1 MQEAIVTPT
10 SQTETIT
17 SETLSF
23 EEYLRQFSSREGI
36 MSEWLGGEVAIYPV
50 TNNLAHQRL
59 LYVLSFLLHYFL
71 SQKQLGQLVFM
82 GLPMKYSESQP
93 AREPDLMVLL
103 NEHADR
109 LRPTYVEGI
118 ADVVIEIVSPESVAR
133 DRGDKFAE
141 YEKAG
146 VPEYWLLDPI
156 RSEALIY
163 ALDAQ
168 GTYERIPLDDEER
181 ILSRVLP
188 GFAVSQAFLWR
199 PTLPDAVELIAE
211 AQKLG

>member
-1 MQEAIVTPT
+1 MQAIVAPE
-10 SQTETIT
+10 SQIETIKH
-17 SETLSF
+17 EILSF
-23 EEYLRQFSSREGI
+23 EEYLRQYSSREGLK
-36 MSEWLGGEVAIYPV
+36 SEWLGGEVAIYPV

-82 GLPMKYSESQP
+82 GLPMKYSDQHP

-103 NEHADR
+103 NEHANR
-109 LRPTYVEGI
+109 LRPTSVEGI
-118 ADVVIEIVSPESVAR
+118 ADVVIEIVLPESTAR
-133 DRGDKFAE
+133 DRGDKFIE
-141 YEKAG
+141 YENAG

-156 RSEALIY
+156 RNEALIY

-168 GTYERIPLDDEER
+168 GTYERVPLDEQDR
-181 ILSRVLP
+181 IVSRVLP
-188 GFAVSQAFLWR
+188 GFAVSQAFMWR
-199 PTLPDAVELIAE
+199 AILPDAVELIAE